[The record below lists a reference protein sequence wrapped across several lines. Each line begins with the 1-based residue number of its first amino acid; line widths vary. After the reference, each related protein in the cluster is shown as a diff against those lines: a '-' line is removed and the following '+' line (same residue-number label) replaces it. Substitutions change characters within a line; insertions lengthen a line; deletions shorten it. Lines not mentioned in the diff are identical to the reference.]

1 VDAGLP
7 ALTMAVNVSAMEFAN
22 DDFLENVFST
32 LRETGM
38 PPNRLELELTE
49 SVLMKRVDS
58 AVSVLKALRSKGIR
72 VTVDDF
78 GTGYSSLSYLRKFP
92 VHALKID
99 QSFTSQISS
108 DGDDSVIVKAVIAM
122 AHSLKLSVIAEGVET
137 LAELQFLHAHQCDE
151 AQGYHFS
158 KPLPASEFASFLH
171 AGILT
176 PANTN
181 SENNQRRHPRQ
192 RVLKDGKIISGNMS
206 CIIDV
211 KIRDL
216 SATGALIRMASIVS
230 LPSDFSLLIVSE
242 RKIYSAVARW
252 RKGDIMGIEFVGKP
266 RLSALRTAR
275 SHEPIDG
282 TIGTS
287 LISPKIS
294 EMMVI

>member
-1 VDAGLP
+1 
-7 ALTMAVNVSAMEFAN
+7 
-22 DDFLENVFST
+22 
-32 LRETGM
+32 
-38 PPNRLELELTE
+38 
-49 SVLMKRVDS
+49 
-58 AVSVLKALRSKGIR
+58 
-72 VTVDDF
+72 
-78 GTGYSSLSYLRKFP
+78 
-92 VHALKID
+92 
-99 QSFTSQISS
+99 
-108 DGDDSVIVKAVIAM
+108 
-122 AHSLKLSVIAEGVET
+122 
-137 LAELQFLHAHQCDE
+137 
-151 AQGYHFS
+151 
-158 KPLPASEFASFLH
+158 
-171 AGILT
+171 
-176 PANTN
+176 
-181 SENNQRRHPRQ
+181 
-192 RVLKDGKIISGNMS
+192 MS